1 MLVDGGGVYQ
11 HAAHANPNSR
21 GRTREPGHN
30 RETFKRQFAIC
41 IALGVTLTVA
51 VVGSAVA
58 VAVSIGVARRSRRR
72 AGGVH

>member
-1 MLVDGGGVYQ
+1 VLVDGGGVYQ
-11 HAAHANPNSR
+11 HAAQPNTNSR

-41 IALGVTLTVA
+41 VALGVTVTVA

-58 VAVSIGVARRSRRR
+58 VSIGLARRARQH
-72 AGGVH
+72 AGSVH